1 MYKYDKNIE
10 NTLLKI
16 SLTPDKTCWEKLV
29 ESDSKL
35 EILFPSTIYKDPSRK
50 NGMSPFNAKR

>member
-16 SLTPDKTCWEKLV
+16 SLTTNKTCWEKLV

-35 EILFPSTIYKDPSRK
+35 EIFFPSTIYKDPSKK
-50 NGMSPFNAKR
+50 NWHVPL